1 MSAELFLKEFN
12 HGTGS
17 VSLQFLY
24 FQEVR
29 IEVNK
34 HDIFLAMKCELVSS
48 DSTPRVVRK
57 VMALHWELLIL
68 SLKFVAN

>member
-17 VSLQFLY
+17 VFLQFLY
-24 FQEVR
+24 FHEIRV
-29 IEVNK
+29 EVNK
-34 HDIFLAMKCELVSS
+34 HHVFFAMKSDLVSS
-48 DSTPRVVRK
+48 DSTPRMVRK
-57 VMALHWELLIL
+57 FMALHWELLIL